1 MEEVEIMIDG
11 KKVKTISKLSK
22 EEIDDNSMRLFLDD
36 TVDLDDLVKEI
47 KKDDISGSTGAGE
60 DVRRILL

>member
-22 EEIDDNSMRLFLDD
+22 EEIDDNSMRLFLDGWEKEEPTLPD
-36 TVDLDDLVKEI
+36 TVR
-47 KKDDISGSTGAGE
+47 SH
-60 DVRRILL
+60 VRFLHIRE

>member
-1 MEEVEIMIDG
+1 MEEVEIMIDD

-36 TVDLDDLVKEI
+36 TVELDDLIKEI
-47 KKDDISGSTGAGE
+47 KKDE
-60 DVRRILL
+60 

>member
-11 KKVKTISKLSK
+11 KKVKTIGKLSK

-47 KKDDISGSTGAGE
+47 KKDE
-60 DVRRILL
+60 

>member
-11 KKVKTISKLSK
+11 KKVKVTSKLSK

-36 TVDLDDLVKEI
+36 TVELDDLVKEI
-47 KKDDISGSTGAGE
+47 KKDE
-60 DVRRILL
+60 

>member
-11 KKVKTISKLSK
+11 KKVKITSKLSK

-36 TVDLDDLVKEI
+36 TVELDDLVKEI
-47 KKDDISGSTGAGE
+47 KKDE
-60 DVRRILL
+60 

>member
-11 KKVKTISKLSK
+11 KKVKMISKLSK

-47 KKDDISGSTGAGE
+47 KKDE
-60 DVRRILL
+60 

>member
-1 MEEVEIMIDG
+1 MEEVEIMIDS

-47 KKDDISGSTGAGE
+47 KKDE
-60 DVRRILL
+60 

>member
-1 MEEVEIMIDG
+1 MV
-11 KKVKTISKLSK
+11 TISKLSK

-47 KKDDISGSTGAGE
+47 KKDE
-60 DVRRILL
+60 

>member
-1 MEEVEIMIDG
+1 MEEVEIMIDV

-36 TVDLDDLVKEI
+36 TVELDDLVKEI
-47 KKDDISGSTGAGE
+47 KKDE
-60 DVRRILL
+60 

>member
-22 EEIDDNSMRLFLDD
+22 EYAKRGSLFKSVF
-36 TVDLDDLVKEI
+36 T
-47 KKDDISGSTGAGE
+47 
-60 DVRRILL
+60 

>member
-11 KKVKTISKLSK
+11 KKIKTISKLSK

-36 TVDLDDLVKEI
+36 TVELDDLVKEI
-47 KKDDISGSTGAGE
+47 KKNE
-60 DVRRILL
+60 

>member
-36 TVDLDDLVKEI
+36 TVELDDLVKEI
-47 KKDDISGSTGAGE
+47 KKMSKIE
-60 DVRRILL
+60 ERELFLNI

>member
-11 KKVKTISKLSK
+11 KKVKMISKLSK

-36 TVDLDDLVKEI
+36 TVELDDLVKEI
-47 KKDDISGSTGAGE
+47 KKDE
-60 DVRRILL
+60 

>member
-22 EEIDDNSMRLFLDD
+22 EEIDDNSMRLLLDD
-36 TVDLDDLVKEI
+36 TVEAICEKGLETQRK
-47 KKDDISGSTGAGE
+47 
-60 DVRRILL
+60 

>member
-22 EEIDDNSMRLFLDD
+22 EENDDNSMRLFLDD
-36 TVDLDDLVKEI
+36 TVELEDLVKEI
-47 KKDDISGSTGAGE
+47 KKDE
-60 DVRRILL
+60 

>member
-22 EEIDDNSMRLFLDD
+22 EIDDNSMRLFLDD
-36 TVDLDDLVKEI
+36 TVELDDLVKEI
-47 KKDDISGSTGAGE
+47 KKDE
-60 DVRRILL
+60 

>member
-11 KKVKTISKLSK
+11 KKVNTISKLSK

-36 TVDLDDLVKEI
+36 TVELDDLVKEI
-47 KKDDISGSTGAGE
+47 KKDE
-60 DVRRILL
+60 

>member
-11 KKVKTISKLSK
+11 KKVKKISKLSK

-36 TVDLDDLVKEI
+36 TVELDDLVKKI
-47 KKDDISGSTGAGE
+47 KKDE
-60 DVRRILL
+60 

>member
-1 MEEVEIMIDG
+1 MEEVEIMIDC

-47 KKDDISGSTGAGE
+47 KKDE
-60 DVRRILL
+60 

>member
-22 EEIDDNSMRLFLDD
+22 EEIDYIVGLLIAW
-36 TVDLDDLVKEI
+36 I
-47 KKDDISGSTGAGE
+47 KKETKIS
-60 DVRRILL
+60 